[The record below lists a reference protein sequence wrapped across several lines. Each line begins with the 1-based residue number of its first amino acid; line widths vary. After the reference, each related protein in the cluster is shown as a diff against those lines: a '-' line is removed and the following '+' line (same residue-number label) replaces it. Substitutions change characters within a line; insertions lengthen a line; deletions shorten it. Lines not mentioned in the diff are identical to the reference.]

1 MINKYIFYFLIIGNF
16 LFGADNLKINFE
28 RNEPILG
35 SEYYVEINNFSQGFY
50 KNATGYSQSVKVEGE
65 PLRLEPNLKSIKIDF
80 NGQEYN
86 FDVNVSQN
94 KEEYIK
100 IDFKGVII
108 DFKWRCE
115 DENSVFIKIDQWDLE
130 KKDINFKMT
139 YVYEDEEKSQN
150 INIFIPRLNPKIYFY
165 EKINKNILVKKRK
178 YKENIILL
186 KELRLKD
193 YDYSIFS
200 KFNFFN
206 DENIEVIGKNYKEK
220 GRILYLE
227 KIEKN
232 IYKEITNGNI
242 QDYINKNIFLGL
254 EIPKDLKPAEDYV
267 AQGNILSLAYN
278 DKIEKLL
285 NKVILLKVE
294 YPEIKRKIILTK
306 EFNNRE
312 EININNFSR
321 KNKNYIF
328 FEKNIKKEK
337 IFDKIL
343 LLRYKNKNVFKFIVD
358 KNGNSK
364 EKYFDNFSI
373 KVIHGDIIVKLQK
386 SFFKKSFY
394 LNFDILNKENELEKT
409 LLLNFKRENI
419 YIIE

>member
-28 RNEPILG
+28 KNEPILG
-35 SEYYVEINNFSQGFY
+35 SKYYAEINNFSQGFY
-50 KNATGYSQSVKVEGE
+50 KNATGYSELIKVKGE
-65 PLRLEPNLKSIKIDF
+65 PLRLKPNLKSIKIDF
-80 NGQEYN
+80 KGQEYF
-86 FDVNVSQN
+86 FDVNVSQDVEN
-94 KEEYIK
+94 TLK
-100 IDFKGVII
+100 IDFNGVVI
-108 DFKWRCE
+108 DFKWMYEE
-115 DENSVFIKIDQWDLE
+115 DNSFFMKINQWNLE
-130 KKDINFKMT
+130 KSDINFKMT
-139 YVYEDEEKSQN
+139 YVYENEEESQD
-150 INIFIPRLNPKIYFY
+150 INIFIPKLNPRIYFD
-165 EKINKNILVKKRK
+165 EKINKKILLRKRK
-178 YKENIILL
+178 YKKNIILL

-200 KFNFFN
+200 KFKFFN
-206 DENIEVIGKNYKEK
+206 DENIEIIGKNYKGK
-220 GRILYLE
+220 GKILYFE

-232 IYKEITNGNI
+232 IYKEITNPNI

-267 AQGNILSLAYN
+267 AQGNILSLVYN
-278 DKIEKLL
+278 DKTEKLL

-294 YPEIKRKIILTK
+294 YPSIKRKIILTK
-306 EFNNRE
+306 EFDNYE

-328 FEKNIKKEK
+328 FEKNIKKEQY
-337 IFDKIL
+337 FDKIL
-343 LLRYKNKNVFKFIVD
+343 LLRYKNENIFKFIID

-364 EKYFDNFSI
+364 EKYFDDFSI
-373 KVIHGDIIVKLQK
+373 KVINGDIIVKLKK
-386 SFFKKSFY
+386 SFLKKSFY

>member
-28 RNEPILG
+28 KNEPILG
-35 SEYYVEINNFSQGFY
+35 SKYYAEINNFSQGFY
-50 KNATGYSQSVKVEGE
+50 KNATGYSELIKVKGE
-65 PLRLEPNLKSIKIDF
+65 PLRLKPNLKSIKIDF
-80 NGQEYN
+80 KGQEYF
-86 FDVNVSQN
+86 FDVNVSQDVEN
-94 KEEYIK
+94 TLK
-100 IDFKGVII
+100 IDFNGVVI
-108 DFKWRCE
+108 DFKWMYE
-115 DENSVFIKIDQWDLE
+115 EENSFFMKINQWNLE
-130 KKDINFKMT
+130 KSDINFKMT
-139 YVYEDEEKSQN
+139 YVYENEEESQD
-150 INIFIPRLNPKIYFY
+150 INIFIPKLNPRIYFD
-165 EKINKNILVKKRK
+165 EKINKKILLRKRK
-178 YKENIILL
+178 NKENIILL

-200 KFNFFN
+200 KFKFFN
-206 DENIEVIGKNYKEK
+206 DENIEIIGKNYKGK
-220 GRILYLE
+220 GKILYFE

-232 IYKEITNGNI
+232 IYKEITNPNI

-267 AQGNILSLAYN
+267 AQGNILSLVYN
-278 DKIEKLL
+278 DKTEKLL

-294 YPEIKRKIILTK
+294 YPSIKRKIILTK
-306 EFNNRE
+306 EFDNYE

-328 FEKNIKKEK
+328 FEKNIKKEQY
-337 IFDKIL
+337 FDKIL
-343 LLRYKNKNVFKFIVD
+343 LLRYKNENIFKFIID

-364 EKYFDNFSI
+364 EKYFDDFSI
-373 KVIHGDIIVKLQK
+373 KVINGDIIVKLKK
-386 SFFKKSFY
+386 SFLKKSFY

>member
-50 KNATGYSQSVKVEGE
+50 KNATGYSQSVKVEGK
-65 PLRLEPNLKSIKIDF
+65 PLRLKPNLKTIKIDF
-80 NGQEYN
+80 KGQEYY

-94 KEEYIK
+94 KEKHFK

-115 DENSVFIKIDQWDLE
+115 DKDSVFFKIDQWDLE

-139 YVYEDEEKSQN
+139 YVYEDEEESQN
-150 INIFIPRLNPKIYFY
+150 VNIFIPRLNPIIYFY
-165 EKINKNILVKKRK
+165 GKINKNILVKKRK

-206 DENIEVIGKNYKEK
+206 DENIEVIGKNYKGK
-220 GRILYLE
+220 GKILYLE

-232 IYKEITNGNI
+232 IYKEVTNLNI

-278 DKIEKLL
+278 DKAEKLL

-294 YPEIKRKIILTK
+294 YPRINRKIILTK
-306 EFNNRE
+306 EFNNCE
-312 EININNFSR
+312 EININNFLG

-343 LLRYKNKNVFKFIVD
+343 LLRYKNKNIFKFIVD

-373 KVIHGDIIVKLQK
+373 KVINGDIIVKLQK
-386 SFFKKSFY
+386 SFLKKSFY
-394 LNFDILNKENELEKT
+394 LNFDILNKKNELEKT